1 MKGFTLTILIIALLL
16 AFCSYDSKP
25 GKSDLYSSD
34 YDSSGLNSNRE
45 KITNTD
51 ADDDF
56 SQNPECVKY
65 IKKYKNWIIRCIK
78 VREETKKNPNDS
90 IALINFKNLELEGK
104 NLGEPTEI
112 CAGNRSFQDSLQKIT
127 EFAAKALND

>member
-1 MKGFTLTILIIALLL
+1 MRGFTLTVLIIALLL
-16 AFCSYDSKP
+16 SFCNHDIKTGRSDS
-25 GKSDLYSSD
+25 YSSD
-34 YDSSGLNSNRE
+34 YDSSGLNSNKE
-45 KITNTD
+45 KIAIND
-51 ADDDF
+51 DDDDF

-65 IKKYKNWIIRCIK
+65 IRKYKDWIVRCIK

-127 EFAAKALND
+127 EFAAKELND